1 MQDKGLNTVLR
12 MLLLVV
18 LFSVSKQWS
27 WASDFSDNTFLIANI
42 APGSYNN
49 SELWNFLEE
58 NNWVALQF
66 DISKQAHEA
75 VLKNSTIP
83 FAEVLEK
90 VALMASADESKI
102 IPVFIQYNGNIHALD
117 SIISESPVSP
127 LIFYL
132 PQGETWPSN
141 EYLVQANRRII
152 FFVEGEVEN
161 ESRILHP
168 INDYA
173 LQISANSITPNS
185 VILSNESNINKELFK
200 VNDFERLPIGTVSGR
215 LGKNMIPDYV
225 NFLLESWL
233 KYGKKPNFIS
243 VGNTIMSFDF
253 IVGQL
258 NSFNAVK
265 GLVRTTGKNLE
276 RVYWKNPDILI
287 SGGRFSFPI
296 RGGEEVILS
305 PFAPGYQMT
314 PSQLIITGEM
324 TMPEEYSIMASP
336 LNLSSGLTAS
346 FNFDGSIKDIVN
358 PDRDYTG
365 VNYSF
370 SEDIDRGT
378 VLKLPE
384 NANVLLGDPSRYG
397 LPNSSFTV
405 SCFVKFTDILEFGD
419 NAILGNDEEGYR
431 RGMHL
436 ILRSGHP
443 YFGLWA
449 NDYMSEEVLKNNTW
463 YHLTWRYI
471 IETGEQAIFLNGK
484 FVGGSDG
491 HPPYSG
497 TSDLHLGS
505 AFSQGASLRGYID
518 NLQMWDRPLGNEEIN
533 RLSLD
538 EEIQPETTL
547 SEKPHISENTL
558 WILIIGG
565 GIAFLLFLTWLIF
578 RRIKSNNAF
587 SNNVVSATPEKSR
600 LQLFGEFKALN
611 AEGENITRLFTPKVK
626 ELLIFTIVHNLRN
639 NLGAPISEVD
649 ATLWHGIPPK
659 KVANNRAVTLNK
671 LRKILVLFHEI
682 EIISN
687 NGYLLLKTGGTF
699 FCDYEEAFQLCQIKE
714 GMSRQQLETFF
725 HLVKAGSLLKG
736 LDWPWLDEIRGY
748 IGNQVIDN
756 LLKLAKYY
764 QRENKLKEVENVAQR
779 ILDYDELSEEAV
791 FLQIWTQQKAGNSHM
806 AKFHFETFCTRYQ
819 KAMGEEFAISF
830 SAFTKKYGEN
840 S

>member
-1 MQDKGLNTVLR
+1 MKSVLK
-12 MLLLVV
+12 LLILTT
-18 LFSVSKQWS
+18 LTLTFQKWCWS
-27 WASDFSDNTFLIANI
+27 NDFSDNTFLIAKISPSAFHN
-42 APGSYNN
+42 A
-49 SELWNFLEE
+49 ELWNFLEE
-58 NNWVALQF
+58 NNWVALEF
-66 DISKQAHEA
+66 DISENRDKA
-75 VLKNSTIP
+75 VLSNSLTELSSI
-83 FAEVLEK
+83 LEK
-90 VALMASADESKI
+90 ISMLANADESKI
-102 IPVFIQYNGNIHALD
+102 IPVFIHYSGNIHFLD
-117 SIISESPVSP
+117 SIIGRSPVAP

-141 EYLVQANRRII
+141 EYLVQANRRVI
-152 FFVEGEVEN
+152 FFIEGEIEN

-168 INDYA
+168 VDDYA
-173 LQISANSITPNS
+173 LQISASRITPNS
-185 VILSNESNINKELFK
+185 AILSNESNINKELFK
-200 VNDFERLPIGTVSGR
+200 INDFERLPIGAVSGR

-233 KYGKKPNFIS
+233 KYGKKPNFIN

-324 TMPEEYSIMASP
+324 TMPEEYSIIANP

-346 FNFDGSIKDIVN
+346 FEFDGSIKDIVN
-358 PDRDYTG
+358 PDREYTG
-365 VNYSF
+365 ENFSF

-384 NANVLLGDPSRYG
+384 NANILLGDPSIYG

-419 NAILGNDEEGYR
+419 NAILGNDEAGYR

-484 FVGGSDG
+484 YVGGSDG

-497 TSDLHLGS
+497 TSDLHIGS

-518 NLQMWDRPLGNEEIN
+518 NLQIWDRPLGNEEIN

-538 EEIQPETTL
+538 EEIQVETL
-547 SEKPHISENTL
+547 IPEKPILSKNRL
-558 WILIIGG
+558 LIIFVAAA
-565 GIAFLLFLTWLIF
+565 IFLLLLLAWFILRKI
-578 RRIKSNNAF
+578 RSKRIITTGEITPTPQINN
-587 SNNVVSATPEKSR
+587 
-600 LQLFGEFKALN
+600 LQLFGEFRAYDVDGKD
-611 AEGENITRLFTPKVK
+611 ITRLFTPKVK
-626 ELLIFTIVHNLRN
+626 ELLVFTIVHNLRN
-639 NLGAPISEVD
+639 NLGASISEVD
-649 ATLWHGIPPK
+649 ATLWEGIPAK
-659 KVANNRAVTLNK
+659 KTANNRAVTLNK
-671 LRKILVLFHEI
+671 LRKILVRFEQV

-687 NGYLLLKTGGTF
+687 TGYLLLKTKGSF
-699 FCDYEEAFQLCQIKE
+699 FCDYQKAFKLCQIKA

-725 HLVKAGSLLKG
+725 HLVKTGSLLKG
-736 LDWPWLDEIRGY
+736 IDWPWLDEIRGY

-756 LLKLAKYY
+756 LLKLATYY
-764 QRENKLKEVENVAQR
+764 QKENKLKELENVAQR
-779 ILDYDELSEEAV
+779 ILDYDDLSEEAV
-791 FLQIWTQQKAGNSHM
+791 FLQIWSQQKAGNSHM
-806 AKFHFETFCTRYQ
+806 AKFHFESFCTRYE
-819 KAMGEEFAISF
+819 KALGEKFGMSF
-830 SAFTKKYGEN
+830 NQFIRNYSSGT
-840 S
+840 